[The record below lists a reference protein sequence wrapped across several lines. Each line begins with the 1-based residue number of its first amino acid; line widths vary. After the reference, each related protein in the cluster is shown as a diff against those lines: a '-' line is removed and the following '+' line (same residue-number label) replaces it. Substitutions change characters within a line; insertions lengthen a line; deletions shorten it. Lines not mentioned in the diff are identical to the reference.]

1 MNKWGRFL
9 SVAHIPQRLKPGSFF
24 LGFCGT
30 AEAVP
35 FPVVVNPP
43 VLVDVGGNATGAE
56 SPVVFFGLFHGS
68 GRVRGRGGP
77 DGGRY

>member
-24 LGFCGT
+24 LGF
-30 AEAVP
+30 AARLEAVS

-43 VLVDVGGNATGAE
+43 VLAE
-56 SPVVFFGLFHGS
+56 QNLLGLGCETQSACVFASQAFLVA
-68 GRVRGRGGP
+68 VRQTFRS
-77 DGGRY
+77 